1 MRKLNIT
8 EITILNFTDTYQKEH
23 FYEKFPHTWIDC
35 KDIKG
40 TYGYCDN
47 QAVAQLTD
55 RISELP
61 PEGIHFIDSGNYHY
75 MSKIWTDKIRKPFT
89 LVVFDHHPDMQPP
102 LFANLLS
109 CGCWVKEVLDTN
121 PYLRNVI
128 LVGAD
133 ESLLTNLEESYK
145 NRVHIYSQK
154 ELLHEEGWRQ
164 FAKEHVNVPVYIS
177 IDKDLMNEENAVTD
191 WDQGVFE
198 LSDLKKLLYCI
209 LSKEKVIGI
218 DICGECPNTLRQIG
232 EWNNQRI
239 NDETN
244 GELLQF
250 LLEMKDRL
258 SFQNK

>member
-1 MRKLNIT
+1 MKKTN
-8 EITILNFTDTYQKEH
+8 ITILNFTDTYKREH
-23 FYEKFPHTWIDC
+23 FYEKFSYTWIDC
-35 KDIKG
+35 TDIEG

-47 QAVAQLTD
+47 QAVAQLTS

-75 MSKIWTDKIRKPFT
+75 MSKIWTDKIREPFT
-89 LVVFDHHPDMQPP
+89 LIVFDHHPDMQPP
-102 LFANLLS
+102 LFSNLLS
-109 CGCWVKEVLDTN
+109 CGCWVKAVMDTN
-121 PYLRNVI
+121 SYLKNVI

-133 ESLLTNLEESYK
+133 ERLLTNLEESYQ
-145 NRVHIYSQK
+145 NQIHIYSQK
-154 ELLHEEGWRQ
+154 DLLHEEGWRQ
-164 FAKEHVNVPVYIS
+164 FAKEHVKEPVYIS
-177 IDKDLMNEENAVTD
+177 IDKDLLNEENAVTD

-218 DICGECPNTLRQIG
+218 DICGECPNTLRQIS
-232 EWNNQRI
+232 EWNNQQI

-250 LLEMKDRL
+250 LLEMQGRV